1 MEIEWTRCTELLIS
15 LLLDDLPRYK
25 IEGLIRVNQRYFS
38 SSFRTKGV
46 IFELQN
52 YLFNRLSYRLIQRMY
67 GHVCTYVLISRLLMI
82 QTRQHYQ
89 HPPFLL
95 LC

>member
-52 YLFNRLSYRLIQRMY
+52 YFI
-67 GHVCTYVLISRLLMI
+67 V
-82 QTRQHYQ
+82 
-89 HPPFLL
+89 
-95 LC
+95 